1 MRSSEPHERPT
12 IARFKVLLLLFL
24 LTNITY
30 LDRLCI
36 SAAAPA
42 IANAFNFSPSQMGYV
57 FSAFT
62 LAYAAFEIPSGWL
75 GDYFGTRKA
84 LARIVL
90 WWSIFTALTAA
101 ATGFAS
107 LVLVRFLFG
116 AGEAG
121 AFPNIARSI
130 SRWFPASHQG
140 RALSVAFIGNAV
152 GAAISTPLVFK
163 LVERQGWRLPFVEFG
178 VVGIVWAVVWYRWF
192 RDRPEEHTSVNPEEL
207 KFIRSDDADA
217 SQLGH
222 TRHVPWL
229 SLLKSG
235 NLALICAMYFAFG
248 YALYFYIT
256 WLPTYLLKAR
266 GFSTSLAGFFSALPW
281 IASAGGFWLG
291 GMSTDWLA
299 RRTGSL
305 KIARCGVGAA
315 GLTASALALVAV
327 VQTEDRVSAAS
338 LIAVAAF
345 CQMMTGGAAWSVCLD
360 VGRRNAGV
368 VTGCMN
374 MVGNIGGTIAPVV
387 VGYSVE
393 RLGSWN
399 IPFYVTAGVL
409 LFGVAMWMLIDPTR
423 SVVGHEPQSISGQL
437 AYAADRAPGDEI
449 A

>member
-1 MRSSEPHERPT
+1 VQTRAIQDQAPQAEQSPT
-12 IARFKVLLLLFL
+12 TARFKVLWLLFL

-36 SAAAPA
+36 AAAAPA
-42 IANAFNFSPSQMGYV
+42 ITKAFAFSNEQMGYI

-62 LAYAAFEIPSGWL
+62 LAYSAFEIPSGWL

-90 WWSIFTALTAA
+90 WWSIFTALTGA

-107 LVLVRFLFG
+107 LLLVRFLFG

-130 SRWFPASHQG
+130 SRWFPSSHQG
-140 RALSVAFIGNAV
+140 RALSAAFVGNAV

-163 LVERQGWRLPFVEFG
+163 LVEWQGWRWPFVEFG
-178 VVGIVWAVVWYRWF
+178 AVGVLWVAFWYWWF
-192 RDRPEEHTSVNPEEL
+192 RDRPEEHPSVNAEEL
-207 KFIRSDDADA
+207 QFIRSDRIDAA
-217 SQLGH
+217 ELSH
-222 TRHVPWL
+222 TRHVPWRAL
-229 SLLKSG
+229 IRSR
-235 NLALICAMYFAFG
+235 NLAFICGMYFAFG

-256 WLPTYLLKAR
+256 WLPTYLLNAR
-266 GFSTSLAGFFSALPW
+266 GFSRAYAGFFSALPW

-291 GMSTDWLA
+291 GQATDWLS

-305 KIARCGVGAA
+305 KIGRCGVGAV
-315 GLTASALALVAV
+315 GLFCSALALVAV
-327 VQTEDRVSAAS
+327 VQTGDRVVAAI
-338 LIAVAAF
+338 LIAIAAF

-374 MVGNIGGTIAPVV
+374 MVGNLGGTLTPIV
-387 VGYSVE
+387 VGYSVD

-399 IPFYVTAGVL
+399 FPFYVTAGVL
-409 LFGVAMWMLIDPTR
+409 TWGTLMWLLINPRR
-423 SVVGHEPQSISGQL
+423 SVIGASSSLTPTHC
-437 AYAADRAPGDEI
+437 A
-449 A
+449 